1 MILVAILALTTA
13 HADDYPYLT
22 FETQDGT
29 TQSVAVSGLTLT
41 IADGNLVAANGT
53 QTLTLA
59 LSDLTKM
66 YFASEA
72 TSIDE
77 LTSKLP
83 ADGVAEVFTLAGVSL
98 GQYDSLQAVR
108 AALQQGVYIIK
119 VNGQTLKV
127 MVK

>member
-1 MILVAILALTTA
+1 MILAAILALTTS

-41 IADGNLVAANGT
+41 SADGNLIATSGT
-53 QTLTLA
+53 ETLTLA

-77 LTSKLP
+77 LTTKLP
-83 ADGVAEVFTLAGVSL
+83 ADGVAEVYTLAGVSL
-98 GQYDSLQAVR
+98 GQRTLNTLHSTLDA
-108 AALQQGVYIIK
+108 GVYIIK

>member
-1 MILVAILALTTA
+1 MILSAILALTTA

-22 FETQDGT
+22 FETQDGN

-83 ADGVAEVFTLAGVSL
+83 TDGVAEVFTLAGVSL
-98 GQYDSLQAVR
+98 GQHSLN
-108 AALQQGVYIIK
+108 ALRSTLNAGVYIIK

-127 MVK
+127 TVK

>member
-29 TQSVAVSGLTLT
+29 TQSVAVSGL
-41 IADGNLVAANGT
+41 
-53 QTLTLA
+53 
-59 LSDLTKM
+59 DLTKM

-83 ADGVAEVFTLAGVSL
+83 ADGVAEVFTLAGASL
-98 GQYDSLQAVR
+98 GHSTLSTLRSTLNA
-108 AALQQGVYIIK
+108 GVYIIK

>member
-1 MILVAILALTTA
+1 MILSVILTLTTA
-13 HADDYPYLT
+13 YADDYPYLT
-22 FETQDGT
+22 FEKQDGT

-41 IADGNLVAANGT
+41 IADGNLIAANGT
-53 QTLTLA
+53 ETLTLA

-66 YFASEA
+66 FFASEA
-72 TSIDE
+72 TGIDE
-77 LTSKLP
+77 LTAKLP
-83 ADGVAEVFTLAGVSL
+83 SDGAAEVFTLTGVSL
-98 GQYDSLQAVR
+98 GQYDSMQAVR

>member
-1 MILVAILALTTA
+1 MILAAILALTTS

-41 IADGNLVAANGT
+41 IADGNLIATSGT
-53 QTLTLA
+53 ETLTLA

-77 LTSKLP
+77 LTTKLP
-83 ADGVAEVFTLAGVSL
+83 ADGVAEVYTLAGVSL
-98 GQYDSLQAVR
+98 GQRTLNTLHSTLDA
-108 AALQQGVYIIK
+108 GVYIIK

>member
-41 IADGNLVAANGT
+41 IADGNLIAANGT
-53 QTLTLA
+53 ETL
-59 LSDLTKM
+59 
-66 YFASEA
+66 FASEA

>member
-1 MILVAILALTTA
+1 MILAAILALTTA

-98 GQYDSLQAVR
+98 GHSTLSTLRSTLNA
-108 AALQQGVYIIK
+108 GVYIIK

>member
-1 MILVAILALTTA
+1 MIMAFMALTTA
-13 HADDYPYLT
+13 YADDFPYLT
-22 FETQDGT
+22 FEKQDGT

-53 QTLTLA
+53 ETLTLA

-66 YFASEA
+66 FFASEA
-72 TSIDE
+72 TGIDQ
-77 LTSKLP
+77 LTAKLP
-83 ADGVAEVFTLAGVSL
+83 ADSAAEVFTPAGVFL
-98 GQYDSLQAVR
+98 GQYESLQAVR
-108 AALQQGVYIIK
+108 SALQQGVYIIK